1 VRVATEKLWSAGD
14 VAVTLANSSLYLEA
28 VGHVVVA
35 WIWVQQLLAAHG
47 RTGGFYDGKR
57 AAARYF
63 LRYELPRTG
72 PQFALLESLDRTTLD
87 MRPDWY

>member
-1 VRVATEKLWSAGD
+1 MTATLWAAGD
-14 VAVTLANSSLYLEA
+14 PAVTLANSSLYLEA

-35 WIWVQQLLAAHG
+35 WIWLQQLLAAHG
-47 RTGGFYDGKR
+47 RTGAFYDGKR

-63 LRYELPRTG
+63 FRYELPRTD

-87 MRPDWY
+87 MRPEWF